1 MLQVVVPMSPE
12 GWDDEKQE
20 FVEPKTVVLEL
31 EHSLVSV
38 SKWESKWK
46 KAFLSKKE
54 KTSEE
59 IFDYIKCMTLTPNV
73 DPEVYSHLTAAN
85 FKAIQE
91 YIDDSMTATYFSEEK
106 GGKRSNEVVT
116 AELVYF
122 WMIALTIPFE
132 CQHWHLNKL
141 LTLVRVC
148 NIKNQPPKKTS
159 KSEIMKRNAALN
171 EARRKQLNSRG

>member
-54 KTSEE
+54 KTNEE

-116 AELVYF
+116 AELVYY

-132 CQHWHLNKL
+132 CQYWHLNKL

>member
-54 KTSEE
+54 KTNEE
-59 IFDYIKCMTLTPNV
+59 IFDYVKCMTLTPDV

-116 AELVYF
+116 AELVYY

-132 CQHWHLNKL
+132 CQYWHLNKL

-148 NIKNQPPKKTS
+148 NVKNQPPKKTS